1 MIITPDI
8 TPFWISCKSS
18 WVFLFC
24 LGAEINF
31 ANNVKSN
38 TEQRVKSEGSEES
51 LATRL
56 GKLNEHACL
65 LH

>member
-18 WVFLFC
+18 WFFFCCCC

-38 TEQRVKSEGSEES
+38 TEQRVKREGSEES

-56 GKLNEHACL
+56 GTLDEI